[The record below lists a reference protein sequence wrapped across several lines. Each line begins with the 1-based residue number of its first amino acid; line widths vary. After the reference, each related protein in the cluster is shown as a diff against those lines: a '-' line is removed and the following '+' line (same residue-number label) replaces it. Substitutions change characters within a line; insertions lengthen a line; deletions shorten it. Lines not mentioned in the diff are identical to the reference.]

1 MKIAKRHFLWT
12 SSLVFFVVTA
22 LLTTLY
28 FVMPIYYQ
36 SVKVT
41 EVQREFDYVSK
52 SLQGKSLSDIE
63 MLLKRYDQKNS
74 RMWFS
79 LSDNEGNIYYPN
91 VAIEG
96 LDQPITLEVS
106 TFFSEDAEREKMN
119 ETVTDK
125 EGKNYTLEGEYSL
138 QPISDASQILFHL
151 SPYFLTFFLCL
162 GTGLSYVYSRISTKR
177 LKQISETT
185 RKMVSL
191 SPNVACQVE
200 GRDEI
205 ADLAQD
211 VNTLYASLLRHME
224 ALRLENEKTAESERS
239 KAEFLRMT
247 SHELKTPI
255 AGMMGIVDGMI
266 YGIGEFKDREKY
278 LRKCR
283 EILEEQSHLVQSILA
298 ISKLEMQAF
307 DQEKQVFSLSELLA
321 AQVSFYQTLAE
332 VQGNHFSAHLEPL
345 DVEGNQ
351 TYLLK
356 AIKNLLD
363 NAFHYTLPG
372 GEIVLK
378 LEKNQLII
386 ENEVEKVLTKE
397 QVEKIFQPFYRPD
410 YSRSRK
416 DGGTGLGLF
425 IVQQIL
431 DQHQLAYRFEAI
443 EDRWMRFS
451 IFF

>member
-12 SSLVFFVVTA
+12 SSLIFLVVTA

-28 FVMPIYYQ
+28 FVMPVYYQ
-36 SVKVT
+36 SVKIT
-41 EVQREFDYVSK
+41 EVKQEFDYVSK
-52 SLQGKSLSDIE
+52 SLQGKSISDIE
-63 MLLKRYDQKNS
+63 VLLKRYDQKNS

-79 LSDNEGNIYYPN
+79 LSDKEGSIYYPK
-91 VAIEG
+91 VEVEG
-96 LDQPITLEVS
+96 LGQPITLEQNP
-106 TFFSEDAEREKMN
+106 FFSENTEWEKMN
-119 ETVTDK
+119 ETVLDK
-125 EGKNYTLEGEYSL
+125 DGKIYTLEGEYSL

-151 SPYFLTFFLCL
+151 SPYFLIFFLCL
-162 GTGLSYVYSRISTKR
+162 GTALSYIYSRVATKR
-177 LKQISETT
+177 LQQISETT

-191 SPNVACQVE
+191 SPDVACQVE

-211 VNTLYASLLRHME
+211 VNTLYDSLLRNMA
-224 ALRLENEKTAESERS
+224 ALRLENEKVAESERS
-239 KAEFLRMT
+239 KAEFLQMT

-266 YGIGEFKDREKY
+266 YGVGEFKDREKC
-278 LRKCR
+278 LKKCR
-283 EILEEQSHLVQSILA
+283 DILEHQSQLVQSILDM
-298 ISKLEMQAF
+298 SKLEMQVA
-307 DQEKQVFSLSELLA
+307 DGLNQKFSLSDTLME
-321 AQVSFYQTLAE
+321 QVGFYQTLAE
-332 VQGNHFSAHLEPL
+332 VQGYRFSVKLEPL

-363 NAFHYTLPG
+363 NAFHYTRAG
-372 GEIVLK
+372 GAIVLR
-378 LEKNQLII
+378 LEGHQLIV
-386 ENEVEKVLTKE
+386 ENEAEKLLTKE

-431 DQHQLAYRFEAI
+431 DQHQLTYRFEAV